1 MTLEEKKTKWREEI
15 KKLKEEIEVL
25 NQQIIEALETVLEN
39 SNSEDDIR
47 ESVENVGKGLE
58 IIELV

>member
-1 MTLEEKKTKWREEI
+1 MTLEEKKTKLREEI